1 MMIKDEIECDTGPIA
16 LHEWKLPFGTRIHEF
31 WGASTLE
38 AHPALS
44 AAPFSPSATTQT
56 PGQAPFLT
64 IVINVRGHNHHEDSP
79 CHNTT
84 YSDDIAKSSRRV
96 ANALSGS
103 QSSPAIMAPSRSR
116 LSGNDTDASMQDAPE
131 PSPRPAYEMDM
142 DETPDYT
149 DSDTNPNTTASS
161 VVGEPI
167 SDGRKRRSEANQLRR
182 SIFGRKHDR
191 LGESKEDD
199 TIRRFRYLLGL
210 TDLFR
215 HFIETNPDPK
225 IRDIMTEIDR
235 QNAEEAKAKK
245 GGARQG
251 GATSDRRRRTE
262 AEEDAEL
269 LKDEK
274 HGGSAETV
282 FRESPSF
289 IQGQMRDYQVAGL
302 NWLIS
307 LHENGISGI
316 LADEMGLG
324 KTLQTISF
332 LGYLRHIMGIT
343 GPHLVTVPKSTLDN
357 WKREFAKWT
366 PEVNVLVLQGAKE
379 ERANLISERL
389 VDENFDVCITSYEM
403 ILREKAH
410 LKKFAWEYIIIDE
423 AHRIKNEESSL
434 AQVIRLFNSRNRL
447 LITGTPLQ
455 NNLHELWALL
465 NFLLPDV
472 FGDSEAFDQWFSG
485 QDRDQDTVV
494 QQLHRV
500 LRPFLLRRV
509 KSDVEKSLLPKKE
522 VNVYIGMSEMQV
534 KWYQKILEKDIDAVN
549 GAGGKRES
557 KTRLLNIVMQ
567 LRKCCNHPY
576 LFEGA
581 EPGPPYTTDEHLVYN
596 AGKMV
601 VLDKLLKRLQ
611 TQGSRVLIFS
621 QMSRLLDILEDYC
634 VFRQY
639 KYCRIDGGTA
649 HEDRI
654 AAIDEYNKPGSEKFV
669 FLLTT
674 RAGGLGINLT
684 TADIVVLYDSD
695 WNPQADL
702 QAMDRAHRIGQ
713 TKQVVV
719 YRFVTDNAIE
729 EKVLERAAQ
738 KLRLD
743 QLVIQQ
749 GRAQQAAKAAAN
761 KDELLS
767 MIQHG
772 AENVFK
778 QKGATGL
785 IAEKGTD
792 MTDDDIDKILSSG
805 ETRTKELNA
814 RYEKLGIDDLQKF
827 TSESAYDWNG
837 ENFAAKK
844 KDIGMTWINPAK
856 RERKEQTYS
865 IDKYYR
871 QAMYGSSGG
880 PKEQKP
886 KAPRAPKQIHIQ
898 DYQFYP
904 PALRDLQDRETA
916 YYRKEIGYKVPLA
929 DGDEENL
936 SDREAER
943 ALDQQE
949 IDEATPLTEEE
960 QEEKQKLSQLGFS
973 DWNRRDFQ
981 QFVNG
986 SAKFGRTDYEGIATE
1001 VDSKTP
1007 QEVKAYAKIFWVRY
1021 TELAD
1026 YMKAIKTIED
1036 GEEKL
1041 RKIEHQRKMLR
1052 KKMQQYRVPLQQLKI
1067 NYSVSTTNKKVY
1079 TEEEDRFL
1087 LVQLDKHGV
1096 DSEGIFETIRDEIRD
1111 SPLFRFDW
1119 FFQSRTPNELSRRCT
1134 TLLTTIVK
1142 EFEDVNTTK
1151 ANGHVNGRGKRE
1163 PEDEENDEDS
1173 ILGMAPPKKKSK
1185 NGVKNK
1191 ALDNVKSGTG
1201 SKATSAAPSRA
1212 SSVASNQSTKA
1223 KPKGKKK

>member
-1 MMIKDEIECDTGPIA
+1 DNSLNMAP
-16 LHEWKLPFGTRIHEF
+16 TR
-31 WGASTLE
+31 
-38 AHPALS
+38 
-44 AAPFSPSATTQT
+44 
-56 PGQAPFLT
+56 
-64 IVINVRGHNHHEDSP
+64 
-79 CHNTT
+79 
-84 YSDDIAKSSRRV
+84 SSR
-96 ANALSGS
+96 NSGV
-103 QSSPAIMAPSRSR
+103 
-116 LSGNDTDASMQDAPE
+116 DTDTSMADVSEIRQLPVDP
-131 PSPRPAYEMDM
+131 MDV
-142 DETPDYT
+142 DETPDFT
-149 DSDTNPNTTASS
+149 EDSDTNPNTTASS
-161 VVGEPI
+161 VVGDAVTF
-167 SDGRKRRSEANQLRR
+167 DGRKRRSEATQLRR
-182 SIFGRKHDR
+182 SVFGKKHDV

-199 TIRRFRYLLGL
+199 SIRRFRYLLGL

-215 HFIETNPDPK
+215 HFIETNPNPRMK
-225 IRDIMTEIDR
+225 EIMAEIDK
-235 QNAEEAKAKK
+235 QNEEAAEKAKK
-245 GGARQG
+245 GRSRQG
-251 GATSDRRRRTE
+251 GAASEKRRRTE

-274 HGGSAETV
+274 VGGSAETV
-282 FRESPSF
+282 FRESPGF
-289 IQGQMRDYQVAGL
+289 IKGGEMRDYQVSGL

-324 KTLQTISF
+324 KTLQTIAF

-343 GPHLVTVPKSTLDN
+343 GPHLIIVPKSTLDN

-366 PEVNVLVLQGAKE
+366 PEVNVLVLQGAKD
-379 ERANLISERL
+379 ERHALINERL
-389 VDENFDVCITSYEM
+389 IDEKFDCCITSYEM
-403 ILREKAH
+403 ILREKSH

-485 QDRDQDTVV
+485 QGEDQDTVV

-522 VNVYIGMSEMQV
+522 INLYIGMSEMQIN
-534 KWYQKILEKDIDAVN
+534 WYKKILEKDIDAVN

-581 EPGPPYTTDEHLVYN
+581 EPGPPYTTDEHIVVN

-601 VLDKLLKRLQ
+601 MLDRLLVRLKK
-611 TQGSRVLIFS
+611 QGSRVLIFS

-634 VFRQY
+634 VFREF

-654 AAIDEYNKPGSEKFV
+654 SAIDDYNKKDSEKFV

-684 TADIVVLYDSD
+684 SADIVVLYDSD

-719 YRFVTDNAIE
+719 YRFVTENAIE

-749 GRAQQAAKAAAN
+749 GRAQTAAKAAAN
-761 KDELLS
+761 KDELLN

-772 AENVFK
+772 AEKVF
-778 QKGATGL
+778 QTKGATGAL
-785 IAEKGTD
+785 AQNGAD
-792 MTDDDIDKILSSG
+792 LNDDDIDDILKHG
-805 ETRTKELNA
+805 EERTAQLNA

-827 TSESAYDWNG
+827 TSESAYEWNG
-837 ENFAAKK
+837 QDFTNRKK
-844 KDIGMTWINPAK
+844 EIGINWINPAK
-856 RERKEQTYS
+856 RERKEQSYS
-865 IDKYYR
+865 MDKYYK
-871 QAMYGSSGG
+871 QALSTGG
-880 PKEQKP
+880 RTADAKP
-886 KAPRAPKQIHIQ
+886 KAPRAPKQVTVH
-898 DYQFYP
+898 DYQFFP
-904 PALRDLQDRETA
+904 GMLRDLQDRETA
-916 YYRKEIGYKVPLA
+916 FHRKEIGYKVPLPDGEEA
-929 DGDEENL
+929 DL
-936 SDREAER
+936 TDREAER
-943 ALDQQE
+943 CLDQAE
-949 IDEATPLTEEE
+949 IDNATPLTEEE
-960 QEEKQKLSQLGFS
+960 QEEKQRLSQQGFA

-986 SAKFGRTDYEGIATE
+986 SAKFGRKDFNGISTE
-1001 VDSKTP
+1001 VDSKNAD
-1007 QEVKAYAKIFWVRY
+1007 EIKAYAKVFWQRY
-1021 TELAD
+1021 TEIAD
-1026 YMKAIKTIED
+1026 YFKYISLIEA
-1036 GEEKL
+1036 GEEKT
-1041 RKIEHQRKMLR
+1041 RKMEHQRKMLR
-1052 KKMQQYRVPLQQLKI
+1052 KKLQQYRVPLQQLKI

-1087 LVQLDKHGV
+1087 LVLLDKYGV
-1096 DSEGIFETIRDEIRD
+1096 DSDGIFERIRDDIRE

-1119 FFQSRTPNELSRRCT
+1119 FFLSRTPIEISRRCT
-1134 TLLTTIVK
+1134 TLLTTVAR
-1142 EFEDVNTTK
+1142 EFEDASAPK
-1151 ANGHVNGRGKRE
+1151 ATNGKGKRE
-1163 PEDEENDEDS
+1163 PDDDENDEDS
-1173 ILGMAPPKKKSK
+1173 VLGMGPAKKKSK

-1191 ALDNVKSGTG
+1191 ALDNVKSAAG
-1201 SKATSAAPSRA
+1201 SKAGSATPSSRA
-1212 SSVASNQSTKA
+1212 SSVASSPAPTSKS
-1223 KPKGKKK
+1223 KSKSKKK

>member
-1 MMIKDEIECDTGPIA
+1 
-16 LHEWKLPFGTRIHEF
+16 
-31 WGASTLE
+31 
-38 AHPALS
+38 
-44 AAPFSPSATTQT
+44 
-56 PGQAPFLT
+56 
-64 IVINVRGHNHHEDSP
+64 
-79 CHNTT
+79 
-84 YSDDIAKSSRRV
+84 
-96 ANALSGS
+96 
-103 QSSPAIMAPSRSR
+103 MAPSRSR
-116 LSGNDTDASMQDAPE
+116 PSAVDTDASMSDAPDPV
-131 PSPRPAYEMDM
+131 PSHPEEMAV

-161 VVGEPI
+161 VAGDQV
-167 SDGRKRRSEANQLRR
+167 DGRKRRSEANQLRR
-182 SIFGRKHDR
+182 SIFGKKHDL

-199 TIRRFRYLLGL
+199 SIRRFRYLLGL

-215 HFIETNPDPK
+215 HFIETNPNPK
-225 IRDIMTEIDR
+225 IREIMHEIDR
-235 QNAEEAKAKK
+235 QNEDAAKSKKK
-245 GGARQG
+245 GVRQG
-251 GATSDRRRRTE
+251 GAATGRARRTE

-282 FRESPSF
+282 FRESPPF
-289 IQGQMRDYQVAGL
+289 VIGTMRDYQVAGL

-324 KTLQTISF
+324 KTLQTIAF
-332 LGYLRHIMGIT
+332 LGYLRHIMDIK
-343 GPHLVTVPKSTLDN
+343 GPHLITVPKSTLDN
-357 WKREFAKWT
+357 WKREFARWT
-366 PEVNVLVLQGAKE
+366 PEVNVLVLQGAKD
-379 ERANLISERL
+379 ERHALINERL
-389 VDENFDVCITSYEM
+389 IDEKFDVCITSYEM
-403 ILREKAH
+403 VLREKSH
-410 LKKFAWEYIIIDE
+410 LKRFAWEYIIIDE

-434 AQVIRLFNSRNRL
+434 SQVIRLFNSRNRL

-485 QDRDQDTVV
+485 QDADSDVVV

-509 KSDVEKSLLPKKE
+509 KADVEKSLLPKKE
-522 VNVYIGMSEMQV
+522 VNLYIGMAEMQV

-596 AGKMV
+596 SGKMAL
-601 VLDKLLKRLQ
+601 LDKLLRRLQ
-611 TQGSRVLIFS
+611 KQGSRVLIFS

-634 VFRQY
+634 VFREF

-654 AAIDEYNKPGSEKFV
+654 AAIDEYNKPGSDKFV

-684 TADIVVLYDSD
+684 SADIVILYDSD

-719 YRFVTDNAIE
+719 YRFVTENAIE

-749 GRAQQAAKAAAN
+749 GRAHPGAKGPAG
-761 KDELLS
+761 KDELLD

-772 AENVFK
+772 AEKVF
-778 QKGATGL
+778 QTRGGTGSAAKGSEL
-785 IAEKGTD
+785 N
-792 MTDDDIDKILSSG
+792 DDDIEEILSKG
-805 ETRTKELNA
+805 ENRTKQLNA
-814 RYEKLGIDDLQKF
+814 KYEKLGIDDLQKF
-827 TSESAYDWNG
+827 TSESAYEWNG
-837 ENFAAKK
+837 ENFGGRK
-844 KDIGMTWINPAK
+844 KDIGVNWINPAK
-856 RERKEQTYS
+856 RERKEQSYS
-865 IDKYYR
+865 VDKFYR
-871 QAMYGSSGG
+871 QVIYGTNKAE
-880 PKEQKP
+880 PKP
-886 KAPRAPKQIHIQ
+886 KAPRAPKQIAVH

-904 PALRDLQDRETA
+904 PRLRDLQDRETA
-916 YYRKEIGYKVPLA
+916 YYRKEIGYKVPLP
-929 DGDEENL
+929 DGDDENL
-936 SDREAER
+936 SEREAER

-949 IDEATPLTEEE
+949 IDDATPLTEAE
-960 QEEKQKLSQLGFS
+960 QEEKQKLSLQGFS
-973 DWNRRDFQ
+973 DWNKRDFQ
-981 QFVNG
+981 QFING
-986 SAKFGRTDYEGIATE
+986 SARYGRHDYDRIADE

-1007 QEVKAYAKIFWVRY
+1007 AEVKAYAKVFWQRY

-1026 YMKAIKTIED
+1026 YNKHLQVIDA
-1036 GEEKL
+1036 GEERM
-1041 RKIEHQRKMLR
+1041 RKTEHQRKMLR
-1052 KKMQQYRVPLQQLKI
+1052 KKMQQYRVPLQQMKI

-1087 LVQLDKHGV
+1087 LVMLDRYGI
-1096 DSEGIFETIRDEIRD
+1096 DSEGIYERIRDEIRE

-1119 FFQSRTPNELSRRCT
+1119 FFLSRTPMEISRRCT

-1142 EFEDVNTTK
+1142 EFEDVHPTK
-1151 ANGHVNGRGKRE
+1151 ANGVNGKGKRE
-1163 PEDEENDEDS
+1163 LDDEENDEDS
-1173 ILGMAPPKKKSK
+1173 IIGMAPAKKKSK
-1185 NGVKNK
+1185 GGVKNK
-1191 ALDNVKSGTG
+1191 ALDSVKSG
-1201 SKATSAAPSRA
+1201 SKATSAAPSSRA
-1212 SSVASNQSTKA
+1212 SSVVSTNSTAGSKGKA
-1223 KPKGKKK
+1223 KGKKK

>member
-1 MMIKDEIECDTGPIA
+1 M
-16 LHEWKLPFGTRIHEF
+16 
-31 WGASTLE
+31 S
-38 AHPALS
+38 
-44 AAPFSPSATTQT
+44 
-56 PGQAPFLT
+56 
-64 IVINVRGHNHHEDSP
+64 
-79 CHNTT
+79 
-84 YSDDIAKSSRRV
+84 
-96 ANALSGS
+96 
-103 QSSPAIMAPSRSR
+103 
-116 LSGNDTDASMQDAPE
+116 DAPE
-131 PSPRPAYEMDM
+131 YHREDPMEV
-142 DETPDYT
+142 DETPDFS

-161 VVGEPI
+161 VVGE
-167 SDGRKRRSEANQLRR
+167 SLADSRKKRSEANELRR

-191 LGESKEDD
+191 LDESKEDD

-215 HFIETNPDPK
+215 HFIEHNPDPK
-225 IRDIMTEIDR
+225 IRDIMAEIDR
-235 QNAEEAKAKK
+235 QNTEAANNKK
-245 GGARQG
+245 GATRQG
-251 GATSDRRRRTE
+251 GATADRRRRTE

-274 HGGSAETV
+274 HGGSAETA
-282 FRESPSF
+282 FRESPPF
-289 IQGQMRDYQVAGL
+289 IQGEMRDYQVAGL

-332 LGYLRHIMGIT
+332 LGYLRHIAGIT
-343 GPHLVTVPKSTLDN
+343 GPHLVVVPKSTLDN
-357 WKREFAKWT
+357 WKREFARWT

-379 ERANLISERL
+379 ERTTLINDRL
-389 VDENFDVCITSYEM
+389 VDEKFDVCITSYEM
-403 ILREKAH
+403 ILREKSH

-434 AQVIRLFNSRNRL
+434 SQIIRLFQSRNRL

-485 QDRDQDTVV
+485 QGRDQDTVV

-522 VNVYIGMSEMQV
+522 INVYLGMSEMQV

-581 EPGPPYTTDEHLVYN
+581 EPGPPYTTDEHLIYN
-596 AGKMV
+596 AGKMA
-601 VLDKLLKRLQ
+601 VLDKLLARLEK
-611 TQGSRVLIFS
+611 QGSRVLIFS

-634 VFRQY
+634 VFREY

-654 AAIDEYNKPGSEKFV
+654 AAIDEYNKTGSEKFI

-749 GRAQQAAKAAAN
+749 GRAQTAAKAAAN

-772 AENVFK
+772 AEKVF
-778 QKGATGL
+778 QS
-785 IAEKGTD
+785 KGTIGD
-792 MTDDDIDKILSSG
+792 LGKQTLDDDDIDAILNQGVS
-805 ETRTKELNA
+805 RTQELNA

-827 TSESAYDWNG
+827 TSESAYQWNG
-837 ENFAAKK
+837 ENFANIK
-844 KDIGMTWINPAK
+844 KDVGINWINPAK
-856 RERKEQTYS
+856 RERKEQSYS
-865 IDKYYR
+865 MDKYFR
-871 QAMYGSSGG
+871 QAMFPN
-880 PKEQKP
+880 PKGDAKP
-886 KAPRAPKQIHIQ
+886 KAPRAPKQIPVQ

-904 PALRDLQDRETA
+904 PRLRDLQDRETA
-916 YYRKEIGYKVPLA
+916 FYRKEIGYKIPLP
-929 DGDEENL
+929 DGDAETL
-936 SDREAER
+936 SEREAER

-949 IDEATPLTEEE
+949 IDNATPLTEEE
-960 QEEKQKLSQLGFS
+960 RAEKEELSTQGFGNWS
-973 DWNRRDFQ
+973 RRDFQ

-986 SAKFGRTDYEGIATE
+986 SGKYGRHDYNGIAHE
-1001 VDSKTP
+1001 IDSKTAS
-1007 QEVKAYAKIFWVRY
+1007 EIKAYAKVFWQRY
-1021 TELAD
+1021 TEVAD
-1026 YMKAIKTIED
+1026 YNKSIKVIED
-1036 GEEKL
+1036 GEERM
-1041 RKIEHQRKMLR
+1041 RKIENQRKLLR
-1052 KKMQQYRVPLQQLKI
+1052 KKMSQYRVPLQQLKI

-1087 LVQLDKHGV
+1087 LVLLDKYGI
-1096 DSEGIFETIRDEIRD
+1096 DSEGLYEKMRDDIRE

-1119 FFQSRTPNELSRRCT
+1119 FFLSRTPTELSRRCT
-1134 TLLTTIVK
+1134 TLITTIVK
-1142 EFEDVNTTK
+1142 EFEDLPVRGF
-1151 ANGHVNGRGKRE
+1151 NGVNGKSKRE
-1163 PEDEENDEDS
+1163 PDDENDEDS
-1173 ILGMAPPKKKSK
+1173 VIGAPAKKKTK

-1191 ALDNVKSGTG
+1191 ALDLVKS
-1201 SKATSAAPSRA
+1201 SKASSSAASRA
-1212 SSVASNQSTKA
+1212 SSVASTASNKTSKA
-1223 KPKGKKK
+1223 KKGKKGKKRK

>member
-1 MMIKDEIECDTGPIA
+1 ME
-16 LHEWKLPFGTRIHEF
+16 
-31 WGASTLE
+31 
-38 AHPALS
+38 
-44 AAPFSPSATTQT
+44 
-56 PGQAPFLT
+56 
-64 IVINVRGHNHHEDSP
+64 
-79 CHNTT
+79 
-84 YSDDIAKSSRRV
+84 
-96 ANALSGS
+96 
-103 QSSPAIMAPSRSR
+103 
-116 LSGNDTDASMQDAPE
+116 
-131 PSPRPAYEMDM
+131 
-142 DETPDYT
+142 
-149 DSDTNPNTTASS
+149 
-161 VVGEPI
+161 
-167 SDGRKRRSEANQLRR
+167 
-182 SIFGRKHDR
+182 
-191 LGESKEDD
+191 
-199 TIRRFRYLLGL
+199 
-210 TDLFR
+210 
-215 HFIETNPDPK
+215 
-225 IRDIMTEIDR
+225 EIDR
-235 QNAEEAKAKK
+235 QEEEKERSKK
-245 GGARQG
+245 GGSRQG
-251 GATSDRRRRTE
+251 GASGRMRRTE

-282 FRESPSF
+282 FRESPAF
-289 IQGQMRDYQVAGL
+289 IQGTMRDYQVAGL

-332 LGYLRHIMGIT
+332 LGYLRHIMGTT
-343 GPHLVTVPKSTLDN
+343 GPHLIMVPKSTLDN

-379 ERANLISERL
+379 ERQKLIQERL
-389 VDENFDVCITSYEM
+389 KDESFDVCITSYEM
-403 ILREKAH
+403 ILREKSH
-410 LKKFAWEYIIIDE
+410 LKQFAWEYIIIDE

-472 FGDSEAFDQWFSG
+472 FGDADAFDQWFSG

-509 KSDVEKSLLPKKE
+509 KADVEKSLLPKKE
-522 VNVYIGMSEMQV
+522 VNLYVGMSDMQV

-549 GAGGKRES
+549 GAGGKKES

-596 AGKMV
+596 AGKML
-601 VLDKLLKRLQ
+601 VLDKLLRRLQ

-639 KYCRIDGGTA
+639 KYCRIDGSTA

-654 AAIDEYNKPGSEKFV
+654 AAIDDYNKPGSEKFV

-684 TADIVVLYDSD
+684 SADIVVLYDSD

-749 GRAQQAAKAAAN
+749 GRAQIAAKAAAN

-772 AENVFK
+772 AEKVFQAK
-778 QKGATGL
+778 AT
-785 IAEKGTD
+785 ASSNTEDGTG
-792 MTDDDIDKILSSG
+792 MTDDDIDNILAAG
-805 ETRTKELNA
+805 EDRTKELNA
-814 RYEKLGIDDLQKF
+814 KYEKLGLDDLQKF
-827 TSESAYDWNG
+827 SSESAYEWNG
-837 ENFAAKK
+837 KDFTNTK
-844 KDIGMTWINPAK
+844 KDIGISWINPAK
-856 RERKEQTYS
+856 RERKEQIYS
-865 IDKYYR
+865 IDKYYK
-871 QAMYGSSGG
+871 QALQTGG
-880 PKEQKP
+880 RTADTKP
-886 KAPRAPKQIHIQ
+886 KAPRAPRQIPIQ

-904 PALRDLQDRETA
+904 ERLKELQERETA

-929 DGDEENL
+929 DGEEDTL
-936 SDREAER
+936 AEREADRELEQR
-943 ALDQQE
+943 V
-949 IDEATPLTEEE
+949 IDDAVPLTEEE
-960 QEEKQKLSQLGFS
+960 QAEKEELAKEGFEI
-973 DWNRRDFQ
+973 WNRRDFQ
-981 QFVNG
+981 QFING
-986 SAKFGRTDYEGIATE
+986 SHAYGRHNYEGIALQCQNKNATE
-1001 VDSKTP
+1001 VK
-1007 QEVKAYAKIFWVRY
+1007 QYAKVFWQRY
-1021 TELAD
+1021 KEIAD
-1026 YMKAIKTIED
+1026 WQKHIKHIED

-1041 RKIEHQRKMLR
+1041 KKVETQRKMLR
-1052 KKMQQYRVPLQQLKI
+1052 KKMSQYRVPLQQLKI

-1079 TEEEDRFL
+1079 SEEEDRFL
-1087 LVQLDKHGV
+1087 LVQLDKHGL
-1096 DSEGIFETIRDEIRD
+1096 DKEGIYDTIRDEIRD

-1119 FFQSRTPNELSRRCT
+1119 FFLSRTADELKRRCT

-1142 EFEDVNTTK
+1142 EFEDIK
-1151 ANGHVNGRGKRE
+1151 PSANGVNGKQKRE
-1163 PEDEENDEDS
+1163 LEDEENDEDS
-1173 ILGMAPPKKKSK
+1173 VVGTAPAKKKAKS
-1185 NGVKNK
+1185 NGVKVS
-1191 ALDNVKSGTG
+1191 LET
-1201 SKATSAAPSRA
+1201 PSPQFTDLVTDRQTE
-1212 SSVASNQSTKA
+1212 QSTR
-1223 KPKGKKK
+1223 

>member
-1 MMIKDEIECDTGPIA
+1 
-16 LHEWKLPFGTRIHEF
+16 
-31 WGASTLE
+31 
-38 AHPALS
+38 
-44 AAPFSPSATTQT
+44 
-56 PGQAPFLT
+56 
-64 IVINVRGHNHHEDSP
+64 
-79 CHNTT
+79 
-84 YSDDIAKSSRRV
+84 
-96 ANALSGS
+96 
-103 QSSPAIMAPSRSR
+103 MAPPSTH
-116 LSGNDTDASMQDAPE
+116 GADTDVDASMSDAVE
-131 PSPRPAYEMDM
+131 QRRGDEMDV

-161 VVGEPI
+161 VVDGPTA
-167 SDGRKRRSEANQLRR
+167 DGRKRRTEANQLRR
-182 SIFGRKHDR
+182 SIFGKKHDR

-225 IRDIMTEIDR
+225 IRDIMAEIDR
-235 QNAEEAKAKK
+235 QNAEARGKK
-245 GGARQG
+245 GAGRQG
-251 GATSDRRRRTE
+251 GATSNRQRRTE

-282 FRESPSF
+282 FRDSPPF
-289 IQGQMRDYQVAGL
+289 IQGTMRDYQVAGL

-332 LGYLRHIMGIT
+332 LGYLRHIVGIT
-343 GPHLVTVPKSTLDN
+343 GPHLITVPKSTLDN
-357 WKREFAKWT
+357 WQREFAKWT
-366 PEVNVLVLQGAKE
+366 PEVNVLVLQGAKD
-379 ERANLISERL
+379 ERQSLINDRL
-389 VDENFDVCITSYEM
+389 VDEKFDVCITSYEM

-434 AQVIRLFNSRNRL
+434 SQVIRLFSSRNRL

-494 QQLHRV
+494 QQLHKV

-522 VNVYIGMSEMQV
+522 VNVYLGMSDMQV

-596 AGKMV
+596 AGKMA

-611 TQGSRVLIFS
+611 SQGSRVLIFS

-634 VFRQY
+634 VFREYQ
-639 KYCRIDGGTA
+639 YCRIDGGTA

-684 TADIVVLYDSD
+684 SADIVVLYDSD

-749 GRAQQAAKAAAN
+749 GRAQAAAKAAAN

-772 AENVFK
+772 AEKVF
-778 QKGATGL
+778 QAKGGAGSMSTQELGD
-785 IAEKGTD
+785 A
-792 MTDDDIDKILSSG
+792 DIDEILSRG
-805 ETRTKELNA
+805 ENRTKELNA
-814 RYEKLGIDDLQKF
+814 KYEKLGIDDLQKF
-827 TSESAYDWNG
+827 SSESAYEWNG
-837 ENFAAKK
+837 ENFANTKK
-844 KDIGMTWINPAK
+844 NVAMNWINPAK
-856 RERKEQTYS
+856 RERKEQSYS
-865 IDKYYR
+865 MDKYFR
-871 QAMYGSSGG
+871 SAMYPN
-880 PKEQKP
+880 PKADAKP
-886 KAPRAPKQIHIQ
+886 KAPRAPKQVPVH
-898 DYQFYP
+898 DFQFYP
-904 PALRDLQDRETA
+904 PRLRDLQERETA
-916 YYRKEIGYKVPLA
+916 YYRKEIGYKVPLPS
-929 DGDEENL
+929 GDDENL
-936 SDREAER
+936 SEREAER

-949 IDEATPLTEEE
+949 IDSAVPLTEEE
-960 QEEKQKLSQLGFS
+960 REEKEQLSTQGFG
-973 DWNRRDFQ
+973 DWNKRDFQ

-986 SAKFGRTDYEGIATE
+986 SGRYGRNDYEGISEE

-1007 QEVKAYAKIFWVRY
+1007 AEIKAFAKVFWQRY
-1021 TELAD
+1021 TEIAD
-1026 YMKAIKTIED
+1026 YNKFIKTIED
-1036 GEEKL
+1036 GEERT
-1041 RKIEHQRKMLR
+1041 RKMDHQRKLLR
-1052 KKMQQYRVPLQQLKI
+1052 KKMQQYRVPLQQLKV

-1087 LVQLDKHGV
+1087 LVLLDRYGI
-1096 DSEGIFETIRDEIRD
+1096 DSEGLYEKMRDDIRE

-1119 FFQSRTPNELSRRCT
+1119 FFLSRTPIELSRRCT

-1142 EFEDVNTTK
+1142 EFEEPSGK
-1151 ANGHVNGRGKRE
+1151 GANGVNGKTKRE
-1163 PEDEENDEDS
+1163 PDDENDEDS
-1173 ILGMAPPKKKSK
+1173 ILGAPAKKKAK
-1185 NGVKNK
+1185 NGNVKNK
-1191 ALDNVKSGTG
+1191 ALDNVKS
-1201 SKATSAAPSRA
+1201 SKASTASRSRA
-1212 SSVASNQSTKA
+1212 SSVASTTSNAGGSTKG
-1223 KPKGKKK
+1223 KGKGKKK

>member
-1 MMIKDEIECDTGPIA
+1 
-16 LHEWKLPFGTRIHEF
+16 
-31 WGASTLE
+31 
-38 AHPALS
+38 
-44 AAPFSPSATTQT
+44 
-56 PGQAPFLT
+56 
-64 IVINVRGHNHHEDSP
+64 
-79 CHNTT
+79 
-84 YSDDIAKSSRRV
+84 
-96 ANALSGS
+96 
-103 QSSPAIMAPSRSR
+103 MAPRPR
-116 LSGNDTDASMQDAPE
+116 ASGADTDASMSDAPDYH
-131 PSPRPAYEMDM
+131 RGDEMEV

-161 VVGEPI
+161 VAGDPI

-182 SIFGRKHDR
+182 SIFGKKHDR
-191 LGESKEDD
+191 LGESKVREFLASPRSLLVHAETDRSVQEDD

-225 IRDIMTEIDR
+225 IRDIMAEIDR
-235 QNAEEAKAKK
+235 QNAEAARGKK

-251 GATSDRRRRTE
+251 GATSERRRRTE

-274 HGGSAETV
+274 HGGSADTV

-289 IQGQMRDYQVAGL
+289 IHGQMRDYQVAGL

-332 LGYLRHIMGIT
+332 LGYLRHIAGIT
-343 GPHLVTVPKSTLDN
+343 GPHLITVPKSTLDN

-366 PEVNVLVLQGAKE
+366 PEVNVLVLQGAKD
-379 ERANLISERL
+379 ERHNLINERL
-389 VDENFDVCITSYEM
+389 VDEKFDVCITSYEM

-434 AQVIRLFNSRNRL
+434 SQVIRLFSSRNRL

-522 VNVYIGMSEMQV
+522 VNLYLGMSDMQV
-534 KWYQKILEKDIDAVN
+534 KWYKKILEKDIDAVN

-596 AGKMV
+596 AGKMA
-601 VLDKLLKRLQ
+601 VLDKLLGRLQ
-611 TQGSRVLIFS
+611 KQGSRVLIFS

-634 VFRQY
+634 VFRESTS
-639 KYCRIDGGTA
+639 IVALTVATA

-684 TADIVVLYDSD
+684 SADIVILYDSD

-749 GRAQQAAKAAAN
+749 GRAQIAAKAAAN

-772 AENVFK
+772 AEKVF
-778 QKGATGL
+778 QSKGATGN
-785 IAEKGTD
+785 IAASGADIK
-792 MTDDDIDKILSSG
+792 DDDIEEILVQG
-805 ETRTKELNA
+805 ENRTKELNSK
-814 RYEKLGIDDLQKF
+814 YEKLGIDDLQKF
-827 TSESAYDWNG
+827 TSESAYEWNG
-837 ENFAAKK
+837 ENFANVK
-844 KDIGMTWINPAK
+844 KDISLNWINPAK
-856 RERKEQTYS
+856 RERKEQSYS
-865 IDKYYR
+865 MDKYFR
-871 QAMYGSSGG
+871 QAMFPN
-880 PKEQKP
+880 PKADAKP
-886 KAPRAPKQIHIQ
+886 KAPRAPKQVPVH

-904 PALRDLQDRETA
+904 PRLRDLQDRETA
-916 YYRKEIGYKVPLA
+916 FYRKEIGYKIPLA
-929 DGDEENL
+929 DGDEETL
-936 SDREAER
+936 SEREAER

-949 IDEATPLTEEE
+949 IDNATPLTEEE
-960 QEEKQKLSQLGFS
+960 KQEKEELSDQGFGH
-973 DWNRRDFQ
+973 WNKRDFQ

-986 SAKFGRTDYEGIATE
+986 SGKYGRTDYEGISQE
-1001 VDSKTP
+1001 IDSKTP
-1007 QEVKAYAKIFWVRY
+1007 AEIKAYAKVFWQRY
-1021 TELAD
+1021 TEIAD
-1026 YMKAIKTIED
+1026 YNKYLKVIED
-1036 GEEKL
+1036 GEE
-1041 RKIEHQRKMLR
+1041 RTRRIENQRKLLR

-1087 LVQLDKHGV
+1087 LVLLDRYGI
-1096 DSEGIFETIRDEIRD
+1096 DSEGLYEKMRDDIRE

-1119 FFQSRTPNELSRRCT
+1119 FFLSRTPTELSRRCT
-1134 TLLTTIVK
+1134 TLITTIVK
-1142 EFEDVNTTK
+1142 EFEDVPSRG
-1151 ANGHVNGRGKRE
+1151 ANGVNGKTKRD
-1163 PEDEENDEDS
+1163 PDEENDEDS
-1173 ILGMAPPKKKSK
+1173 VLGMAPAKKKSK

-1191 ALDNVKSGTG
+1191 ALDNVKS
-1201 SKATSAAPSRA
+1201 SKASSAAPSRA
-1212 SSVASNQSTKA
+1212 SSVASSASNVGA
-1223 KPKGKKK
+1223 KSKKGKGKKR

>member
-1 MMIKDEIECDTGPIA
+1 MA
-16 LHEWKLPFGTRIHEF
+16 TRPRAS
-31 WGASTLE
+31 GA
-38 AHPALS
+38 H
-44 AAPFSPSATTQT
+44 
-56 PGQAPFLT
+56 
-64 IVINVRGHNHHEDSP
+64 
-79 CHNTT
+79 
-84 YSDDIAKSSRRV
+84 
-96 ANALSGS
+96 
-103 QSSPAIMAPSRSR
+103 
-116 LSGNDTDASMQDAPE
+116 TDASVSDASDPPPADEAVDDTPE
-131 PSPRPAYEMDM
+131 CS
-142 DETPDYT
+142 

-161 VVGEPI
+161 VIGETAI
-167 SDGRKRRSEANQLRR
+167 EGRKRRTEANQLRR
-182 SIFGRKHDR
+182 SIFGKKHDR

-225 IRDIMTEIDR
+225 IREIMAEIDR
-235 QNAEEAKAKK
+235 QNAEASRAKK
-245 GGARQG
+245 GAGRQG
-251 GATSDRRRRTE
+251 GATSERRRRTE

-274 HGGSAETV
+274 RGGSADTV

-289 IQGQMRDYQVAGL
+289 IQGTMRDYQIAGL

-332 LGYLRHIMGIT
+332 LGYLRHIAGIT
-343 GPHLVTVPKSTLDN
+343 GPHLITVPKSTLDN
-357 WKREFAKWT
+357 WQREFARWT
-366 PEVNVLVLQGAKE
+366 PEVNVLVLQGAKD
-379 ERANLISERL
+379 ERHNLINERL
-389 VDENFDVCITSYEM
+389 VDEKFDVCITSYEM
-403 ILREKAH
+403 ILREKSH

-434 AQVIRLFNSRNRL
+434 SQVIRLFSSRNRL

-472 FGDSEAFDQWFSG
+472 FGDAEAFDQWFSG

-522 VNVYIGMSEMQV
+522 VNLYLGMSDMQV

-601 VLDKLLKRLQ
+601 VLDKLLARLQ
-611 TQGSRVLIFS
+611 AQGSRVLIFS

-654 AAIDEYNKPGSEKFV
+654 AAIDEYNKPGSDRFI

-684 TADIVVLYDSD
+684 TADIVILYDSD

-702 QAMDRAHRIGQ
+702 QAQDRAHRIGQ

-749 GRAQQAAKAAAN
+749 GRAQMAAKAAAN

-772 AENVFK
+772 AEKVFQSK
-778 QKGATGL
+778 VAAGSAAGGGGGGGGNGNEL
-785 IAEKGTD
+785 
-792 MTDDDIDKILSSG
+792 DDCDIDEILSRG
-805 ETRTKELNA
+805 ENRTKELNCK
-814 RYEKLGIDDLQKF
+814 YEKLGIDDLQKF
-827 TSESAYDWNG
+827 TSESAYEWNG
-837 ENFAAKK
+837 ENFANVK
-844 KDIGMTWINPAK
+844 KDISLNWINPAK
-856 RERKEQTYS
+856 RERKEQSYS
-865 IDKYYR
+865 MDKYFR
-871 QAMYGSSGG
+871 QAMFPN
-880 PKEQKP
+880 PKADAKP
-886 KAPRAPKQIHIQ
+886 KAPRAPRQVPVH

-904 PALRDLQDRETA
+904 DRLRYLQERETA
-916 YYRKEIGYKVPLA
+916 YYRKEIGYKIPLP
-929 DGDEENL
+929 DGSDESL
-936 SDREAER
+936 SDREATR
-943 ALDQQE
+943 ADEQKE
-949 IDEATPLTEEE
+949 IDNSTPLTDEERLE
-960 QEEKQKLSQLGFS
+960 KEELSGQGFS
-973 DWNRRDFQ
+973 HWNKRDFQ
-981 QFVNG
+981 QFING
-986 SAKFGRTDYEGIATE
+986 SGKYGRTSYAGIAQE

-1007 QEVKAYAKIFWVRY
+1007 AEIKAYAKVFWQRY
-1021 TELAD
+1021 EEIAD
-1026 YMKAIKTIED
+1026 WPKYLKVIED
-1036 GEEKL
+1036 GEE
-1041 RKIEHQRKMLR
+1041 RTRRVESQRKLLR

-1087 LVQLDKHGV
+1087 LVLLDKHGI
-1096 DSEGIFETIRDEIRD
+1096 DSEGLYDKMRDDIRA

-1119 FFQSRTPNELSRRCT
+1119 FFLSRTATELSRRCT
-1134 TLLTTIVK
+1134 TLITTIVK
-1142 EFEDVNTTK
+1142 EFEDMPARGTNG
-1151 ANGHVNGRGKRE
+1151 ANGKTKRE
-1163 PEDEENDEDS
+1163 ADDENDEDS
-1173 ILGMAPPKKKSK
+1173 VLGMAPAKKKSK

-1191 ALDNVKSGTG
+1191 ALDNVKS
-1201 SKATSAAPSRA
+1201 SKASSTSPSRA
-1212 SSVASNQSTKA
+1212 SSVASTASNVGGSA
-1223 KPKGKKK
+1223 KGKKGKARKR

>member
-1 MMIKDEIECDTGPIA
+1 MAPRSGRASGHDTDTSMA
-16 LHEWKLPFGTRIHEF
+16 
-31 WGASTLE
+31 
-38 AHPALS
+38 
-44 AAPFSPSATTQT
+44 
-56 PGQAPFLT
+56 
-64 IVINVRGHNHHEDSP
+64 EDS
-79 CHNTT
+79 
-84 YSDDIAKSSRRV
+84 
-96 ANALSGS
+96 
-103 QSSPAIMAPSRSR
+103 
-116 LSGNDTDASMQDAPE
+116 E
-131 PSPRPAYEMDM
+131 PIRQLPVDPMDV

-149 DSDTNPNTTASS
+149 EDSDTNPNTTASS
-161 VVGEPI
+161 VVGEAI
-167 SDGRKRRSEANQLRR
+167 TDGRRRRSEATQLRR
-182 SIFGRKHDR
+182 SVFGKKHDR

-199 TIRRFRYLLGL
+199 SIRRFRYLLGL

-215 HFIETNPDPK
+215 HFIETNPNP
-225 IRDIMTEIDR
+225 RVQEIMHEIDR
-235 QNAEEAKAKK
+235 QNEEAAQTKK
-245 GGARQG
+245 SRGRQG
-251 GATSDRRRRTE
+251 GAGNERRRRTE

-274 HGGSAETV
+274 AGGSAETV
-282 FRESPSF
+282 FRESPGF

-324 KTLQTISF
+324 KTLQTIAF
-332 LGYLRHIMGIT
+332 LGYLRHIMDIL
-343 GPHLVTVPKSTLDN
+343 GPHLVIVPKSTLDN

-366 PEVNVLVLQGAKE
+366 PEVNVLVLQGAKD
-379 ERANLISERL
+379 ERHQLINDRL
-389 VDENFDVCITSYEM
+389 IDEKFDVCVTSYEM
-403 ILREKAH
+403 ILREKSH

-485 QDRDQDTVV
+485 QEADQDTVV

-509 KSDVEKSLLPKKE
+509 KADVEKSLLPKKE
-522 VNVYIGMSEMQV
+522 VNLYIGMADMQV
-534 KWYQKILEKDIDAVN
+534 KWYRKILEKDIDAVN

-581 EPGPPYTTDEHLVYN
+581 EPGPPYTTDEHLVQN
-596 AGKMV
+596 AGKMMM
-601 VLDKLLKRLQ
+601 LDKLLVRLKQ
-611 TQGSRVLIFS
+611 QGSRVLIFS

-634 VFRQY
+634 VFREF

-654 AAIDEYNKPGSEKFV
+654 AAIDEYNKPDSEKFI

-684 TADIVVLYDSD
+684 SADIVVLYDSD

-719 YRFVTDNAIE
+719 YRFVTENAIE

-749 GRAQQAAKAAAN
+749 GRAQIAAKAAAN
-761 KDELLS
+761 KDELLN

-772 AENVFK
+772 AEKVF
-778 QKGATGL
+778 QTKGPTGTFATKEGDL
-785 IAEKGTD
+785 
-792 MTDDDIDKILSSG
+792 TDDDIDNILKHG
-805 ETRTKELNA
+805 EMRTAQLNA

-827 TSESAYDWNG
+827 TTESAYEWNG
-837 ENFAAKK
+837 QDFTNKK
-844 KDIGMTWINPAK
+844 KEIGINWINPAK
-856 RERKEQTYS
+856 RERKEQSYS
-865 IDKYYR
+865 MDKYYK
-871 QAMYGSSGG
+871 QALSTGG
-880 PKEQKP
+880 RVADTKP
-886 KAPRAPKQIHIQ
+886 KAPRAPKQVTVH
-898 DYQFYP
+898 DYQFFP

-916 YYRKEIGYKVPLA
+916 YHRKEIGYKVPLPE
-929 DGDEENL
+929 GPDEEL

-943 ALDQQE
+943 ALDQAE
-949 IDEATPLTEEE
+949 IDNATPLTEEE
-960 QEEKQKLSQLGFS
+960 QEEKQRLSHQGFG

-981 QFVNG
+981 QFING
-986 SAKFGRTDYEGIATE
+986 SAKYGRKDYDLISDE

-1007 QEVKAYAKIFWVRY
+1007 EEIKAYAKVFWVRY
-1021 TELAD
+1021 TEIAD
-1026 YMKAIKTIED
+1026 YPKYIGLIEA
-1036 GEEKL
+1036 GEEKT
-1041 RKIEHQRKMLR
+1041 RKVEHQRKMLR
-1052 KKMQQYRVPLQQLKI
+1052 KKITQYRVPLQQLKI

-1087 LVQLDKHGV
+1087 LVLLDKYGI
-1096 DSEGIFETIRDEIRD
+1096 DSEGIFERIRDDIRD

-1119 FFQSRTPNELSRRCT
+1119 FFLSRTPIEISRRCT
-1134 TLLTTIVK
+1134 TLLTTVSR
-1142 EFEDVNTTK
+1142 EFEDPSASK
-1151 ANGHVNGRGKRE
+1151 HPGAANGKAKRE
-1163 PEDEENDEDS
+1163 VEEDENDEDS
-1173 ILGMAPPKKKSK
+1173 VLGMAPAKKKSK

-1191 ALDNVKSGTG
+1191 ALDNLKSGAG
-1201 SKATSAAPSRA
+1201 SKATSAAPSSRA
-1212 SSVASNQSTKA
+1212 SSVMSTASSPAPVPKSKA
-1223 KPKGKKK
+1223 KGKKK

>member
-1 MMIKDEIECDTGPIA
+1 MAPRSGRASGHDTDTSMA
-16 LHEWKLPFGTRIHEF
+16 
-31 WGASTLE
+31 
-38 AHPALS
+38 
-44 AAPFSPSATTQT
+44 
-56 PGQAPFLT
+56 
-64 IVINVRGHNHHEDSP
+64 EDS
-79 CHNTT
+79 
-84 YSDDIAKSSRRV
+84 
-96 ANALSGS
+96 
-103 QSSPAIMAPSRSR
+103 
-116 LSGNDTDASMQDAPE
+116 E
-131 PSPRPAYEMDM
+131 PIRQLPVDPMDV

-149 DSDTNPNTTASS
+149 EDSDTNPNTTASS
-161 VVGEPI
+161 VVGEAI
-167 SDGRKRRSEANQLRR
+167 TDGRRRRSEATQLRR
-182 SIFGRKHDR
+182 SVFGKKHDR

-199 TIRRFRYLLGL
+199 SIRRFRYLLGL

-215 HFIETNPDPK
+215 HFIETNPNP
-225 IRDIMTEIDR
+225 RVQEIMHEIDR
-235 QNAEEAKAKK
+235 QNEEAAQTKK
-245 GGARQG
+245 SRGRQG
-251 GATSDRRRRTE
+251 GAGNERRRRTE

-274 HGGSAETV
+274 AGGSAETV
-282 FRESPSF
+282 FRESPGF

-324 KTLQTISF
+324 KTLQTIAF
-332 LGYLRHIMGIT
+332 LGYLRHIMDIL
-343 GPHLVTVPKSTLDN
+343 GPHLVIVPKSTLDN

-366 PEVNVLVLQGAKE
+366 PEVNVLVLQGAKD
-379 ERANLISERL
+379 ERHQLINDRL
-389 VDENFDVCITSYEM
+389 IDEKFDVCVTSYEM
-403 ILREKAH
+403 ILREKSH

-485 QDRDQDTVV
+485 QEADQDTVV

-509 KSDVEKSLLPKKE
+509 KADVEKSLLPKKE
-522 VNVYIGMSEMQV
+522 VNLYIGMADMQV
-534 KWYQKILEKDIDAVN
+534 KWYRKILEKDIDAVN

-581 EPGPPYTTDEHLVYN
+581 EPGPPYTTDEHLVQN
-596 AGKMV
+596 AGKMMM
-601 VLDKLLKRLQ
+601 LDKLLVRLKQ
-611 TQGSRVLIFS
+611 QGSRVLIFS

-634 VFRQY
+634 VFREF

-654 AAIDEYNKPGSEKFV
+654 AAIDEYNKPDSEKFI

-684 TADIVVLYDSD
+684 SADIVVLYDSD

-719 YRFVTDNAIE
+719 YRFVTENAIE

-749 GRAQQAAKAAAN
+749 GRAQIAAKAAAN
-761 KDELLS
+761 KDELLN

-772 AENVFK
+772 AEKVF
-778 QKGATGL
+778 QTKGPTGTFATKEGDL
-785 IAEKGTD
+785 
-792 MTDDDIDKILSSG
+792 TDDDIDNILKHG
-805 ETRTKELNA
+805 EMRTAQLNA

-827 TSESAYDWNG
+827 TTESAYEWNG
-837 ENFAAKK
+837 QDFTNKK
-844 KDIGMTWINPAK
+844 KEIGINWINPAK
-856 RERKEQTYS
+856 RERKEQSYS
-865 IDKYYR
+865 MDKYYK
-871 QAMYGSSGG
+871 QALSTGG
-880 PKEQKP
+880 RVADTKP
-886 KAPRAPKQIHIQ
+886 KAPRAPKQVTVH
-898 DYQFYP
+898 DYQFFP

-916 YYRKEIGYKVPLA
+916 YHRKEIGYKVPLPE
-929 DGDEENL
+929 GPDEEL

-943 ALDQQE
+943 ALDQAE
-949 IDEATPLTEEE
+949 IDNATPLTEEE
-960 QEEKQKLSQLGFS
+960 QEEKQRLSHQGFG

-981 QFVNG
+981 QFING
-986 SAKFGRTDYEGIATE
+986 SAKYGRKDYDLISDE

-1007 QEVKAYAKIFWVRY
+1007 EEIKAYAKVFWVRY
-1021 TELAD
+1021 TEIAD
-1026 YMKAIKTIED
+1026 YPKYIGLIEA
-1036 GEEKL
+1036 GEEKT
-1041 RKIEHQRKMLR
+1041 RKVEHQRKMLR
-1052 KKMQQYRVPLQQLKI
+1052 KKITQYRVPLQQLKI

-1087 LVQLDKHGV
+1087 LVLLDKYGI
-1096 DSEGIFETIRDEIRD
+1096 DSEGIFERIRDDIRD

-1119 FFQSRTPNELSRRCT
+1119 FFLSRTPIEISRRCT
-1134 TLLTTIVK
+1134 TLLTTVSR
-1142 EFEDVNTTK
+1142 EFEDPSASK
-1151 ANGHVNGRGKRE
+1151 HPGAANGKAKRE
-1163 PEDEENDEDS
+1163 VEEDENDEDS
-1173 ILGMAPPKKKSK
+1173 VLGMAPAKKKSK
-1185 NGVKNK
+1185 NGVK
-1191 ALDNVKSGTG
+1191 V
-1201 SKATSAAPSRA
+1201 
-1212 SSVASNQSTKA
+1212 
-1223 KPKGKKK
+1223 

>member
-1 MMIKDEIECDTGPIA
+1 
-16 LHEWKLPFGTRIHEF
+16 
-31 WGASTLE
+31 
-38 AHPALS
+38 
-44 AAPFSPSATTQT
+44 
-56 PGQAPFLT
+56 
-64 IVINVRGHNHHEDSP
+64 
-79 CHNTT
+79 
-84 YSDDIAKSSRRV
+84 
-96 ANALSGS
+96 
-103 QSSPAIMAPSRSR
+103 
-116 LSGNDTDASMQDAPE
+116 
-131 PSPRPAYEMDM
+131 
-142 DETPDYT
+142 
-149 DSDTNPNTTASS
+149 
-161 VVGEPI
+161 
-167 SDGRKRRSEANQLRR
+167 
-182 SIFGRKHDR
+182 
-191 LGESKEDD
+191 
-199 TIRRFRYLLGL
+199 
-210 TDLFR
+210 
-215 HFIETNPDPK
+215 
-225 IRDIMTEIDR
+225 
-235 QNAEEAKAKK
+235 
-245 GGARQG
+245 
-251 GATSDRRRRTE
+251 
-262 AEEDAEL
+262 
-269 LKDEK
+269 
-274 HGGSAETV
+274 
-282 FRESPSF
+282 
-289 IQGQMRDYQVAGL
+289 
-302 NWLIS
+302 
-307 LHENGISGI
+307 
-316 LADEMGLG
+316 
-324 KTLQTISF
+324 
-332 LGYLRHIMGIT
+332 
-343 GPHLVTVPKSTLDN
+343 
-357 WKREFAKWT
+357 
-366 PEVNVLVLQGAKE
+366 
-379 ERANLISERL
+379 
-389 VDENFDVCITSYEM
+389 
-403 ILREKAH
+403 
-410 LKKFAWEYIIIDE
+410 
-423 AHRIKNEESSL
+423 
-434 AQVIRLFNSRNRL
+434 

-522 VNVYIGMSEMQV
+522 VNLYLGMSDMQV

-596 AGKMV
+596 AGKMA
-601 VLDKLLKRLQ
+601 VLDKLLKRLEK
-611 TQGSRVLIFS
+611 QGSRVLIFS

-684 TADIVVLYDSD
+684 TADTVILYDSD

-749 GRAQQAAKAAAN
+749 GRAQIAAKAAAN

-772 AENVFK
+772 AEKVFK
-778 QKGATGL
+778 SRGSATD
-785 IAEKGTD
+785 AATD
-792 MTDDDIDKILSSG
+792 LNDDDIEAILNQG
-805 ETRTKELNA
+805 ENRTKQLNA
-814 RYEKLGIDDLQKF
+814 KYEKLGIDDLQKF
-827 TSESAYDWNG
+827 TSESAYEWNG
-837 ENFAAKK
+837 ENFANTK
-844 KDIGMTWINPAK
+844 KDIGMAWINPAK
-856 RERKEQTYS
+856 RERKEQSYS
-865 IDKYYR
+865 MDKYFR
-871 QAMYGSSGG
+871 QTMYPN
-880 PKEQKP
+880 PKADAKP
-886 KAPRAPKQIHIQ
+886 KAPRAPKQIPVH
-898 DYQFYP
+898 DWQFYP
-904 PALRDLQDRETA
+904 PRLRDLQDRETA
-916 YYRKEIGYKVPLA
+916 FYRKEIGYKVPLP

-936 SDREAER
+936 SEREAER

-949 IDEATPLTEEE
+949 IDNATALTEEE
-960 QEEKQKLSQLGFS
+960 RQEKEELSSQGFG

-986 SAKFGRTDYEGIATE
+986 SAKYGRTDYEGIAQE
-1001 VDSKTP
+1001 IDSKSP
-1007 QEVKAYAKIFWVRY
+1007 PEIKAYAKVFWQRY

-1026 YMKAIKTIED
+1026 YNKHIRTIED
-1036 GEEKL
+1036 GEE
-1041 RKIEHQRKMLR
+1041 RTRRIEHQRKLLR

-1087 LVQLDKHGV
+1087 LVLLDRYGI
-1096 DSEGIFETIRDEIRD
+1096 DSEGLYERMRDDIRD

-1119 FFQSRTPNELSRRCT
+1119 FFLSRTPIELSRRCT
-1134 TLLTTIVK
+1134 TLITTIVK
-1142 EFEDVNTTK
+1142 EFEDTPAK
-1151 ANGHVNGRGKRE
+1151 GSNGVNGKTKRD
-1163 PEDEENDEDS
+1163 PDEENDEDS
-1173 ILGMAPPKKKSK
+1173 VLGMAPAKKKAK
-1185 NGVKNK
+1185 NGVK
-1191 ALDNVKSGTG
+1191 V
-1201 SKATSAAPSRA
+1201 RIR
-1212 SSVASNQSTKA
+1212 Q
-1223 KPKGKKK
+1223 